1 MGGAESQSLPVGM
14 IIERKV
20 VIQEEY
26 ILFWSQVSMLSMEMK
41 KTDICMAKKIKYIGK
56 VFHGLL
62 S

>member
-20 VIQEEY
+20 VIREEY

-41 KTDICMAKKIKYIGK
+41 KTDICVAK
-56 VFHGLL
+56 
-62 S
+62 